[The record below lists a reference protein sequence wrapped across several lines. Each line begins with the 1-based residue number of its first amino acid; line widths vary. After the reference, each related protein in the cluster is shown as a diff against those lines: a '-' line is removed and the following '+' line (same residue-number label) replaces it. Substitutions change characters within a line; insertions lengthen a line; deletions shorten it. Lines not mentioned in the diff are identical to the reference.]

1 MVRVQELLRFWF
13 GLSDPVPR
21 GRYFRHGASLM
32 AFKYAVDSAL
42 VWLVTGHAW
51 RPFDY
56 INPVWSVRAA
66 AIGHMPTWLN
76 LVFAV
81 WTLPFLWIGVA
92 LTLRRL
98 VDAGRTPWLSLLFFI
113 PYVNYMLML
122 LLSILPTAVRP
133 PALRQAD
140 VRRQGQLLREA
151 LVGIAAGL
159 AVSVPTVLVSVFV
172 VKSYSTPL
180 FLGTPFSLGAITAYF
195 VNRNGQ
201 RSLGDTLRAVTAG
214 LLFLT
219 GVMFLFAIEGVI
231 CLLMAMPLA
240 IVVAALGAILGRAIA
255 RLDPDARAPASLMV
269 LVLPA
274 LTVVDARVAPRPPH
288 EVVTTIDIAAPPE
301 RVWANVVRF
310 SALAPPTEWLFRAGV
325 AYPERARIE
334 GTGPGAVRYCEF
346 STGAF
351 VEPITEW
358 RAPERL
364 AFDVTS
370 QPPTMT
376 ELSPYRSMRPAHLR
390 GYFRATQGQFDLLP
404 LPGGGTRLIGMTR
417 YDIQMYPQVYW
428 SALADVIVGKIH
440 ARVLRHIKELSE
452 R

>member
-13 GLSDPVPR
+13 GLRDPVPR

-32 AFKYAVDSAL
+32 AFKYAMDSAL

-159 AVSVPTVLVSVFV
+159 AVSVRTVLVSVFV

-195 VNRNGQ
+195 VNRNAQ
-201 RSLGDTLRAVTAG
+201 RARGPPLRAGTAG
-214 LLFLT
+214 PVFL
-219 GVMFLFAIEGVI
+219 
-231 CLLMAMPLA
+231 
-240 IVVAALGAILGRAIA
+240 LGR
-255 RLDPDARAPASLMV
+255 
-269 LVLPA
+269 
-274 LTVVDARVAPRPPH
+274 
-288 EVVTTIDIAAPPE
+288 
-301 RVWANVVRF
+301 
-310 SALAPPTEWLFRAGV
+310 
-325 AYPERARIE
+325 
-334 GTGPGAVRYCEF
+334 
-346 STGAF
+346 
-351 VEPITEW
+351 
-358 RAPERL
+358 
-364 AFDVTS
+364 
-370 QPPTMT
+370 Q
-376 ELSPYRSMRPAHLR
+376 
-390 GYFRATQGQFDLLP
+390 YFFF
-404 LPGGGTRLIGMTR
+404 LPGG
-417 YDIQMYPQVYW
+417 V
-428 SALADVIVGKIH
+428 
-440 ARVLRHIKELSE
+440 
-452 R
+452 